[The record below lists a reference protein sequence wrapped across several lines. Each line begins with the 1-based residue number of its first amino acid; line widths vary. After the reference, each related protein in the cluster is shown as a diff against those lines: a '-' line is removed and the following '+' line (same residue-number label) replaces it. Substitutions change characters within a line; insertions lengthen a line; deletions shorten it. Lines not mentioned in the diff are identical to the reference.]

1 MGDTVTVAAVRLWG
15 RRVGAVSVEGFGAT
29 ASFQYDP
36 AYRRTGIEPAPL
48 MMLVTD
54 AVYRF
59 PALDRE
65 TFRGLPGMLADA
77 LPDTFGN
84 ALIDAWLA
92 RQGRHPESFDVVERL
107 CYIGSRGMGA
117 LEFEP
122 SRGPT
127 PAADHN
133 LEISEL
139 IELAAEVLADR
150 DGFNTSLAEGRE
162 IDGLAD
168 ILSVGTSAGGQ
179 RAKAVIAYNAET
191 KEVRSGQV
199 PAPPGFQH
207 WLLKFDG
214 VSAVTQEFGRTEGYG
229 AIEYAY
235 SLMAQRAGLVMT
247 PCMLLE
253 EGGRRHFMTRRFDRP
268 DDGSKLH
275 MQSLAALCHY
285 DFRRDGAYG
294 YEQALL
300 ATIDLGLSRN
310 AVEQMFRRMVFNIVA
325 RNQDD
330 HVKNIAFLMNDAGQ
344 WALSPAF
351 DVTWAYNPRGEWT
364 SSHQMTVN
372 GKRDG
377 FTIADLRAV
386 AEVGRLK
393 STDAK
398 RVLDEVVAAVSRW
411 EQFAEEAGVTEEDTV
426 KVARTHRLKLPQG

>member
-1 MGDTVTVAAVRLWG
+1 MTVAAVMLWN
-15 RRVGAVSVEGFGAT
+15 RRIGAVSVDGPRGA

-36 AYRRTGIEPAPL
+36 DYQRAGVQPAPL
-48 MMLVTD
+48 MMPVTER
-54 AVYRF
+54 VYRF
-59 PALDRE
+59 PGLSHE

-77 LPDTFGN
+77 LPDAYGN

-92 RQGRHPESFDVVERL
+92 RQGRRAESFDVVERL
-107 CYIGSRGMGA
+107 CYVGTRGMGA
-117 LEFEP
+117 LEFQP
-122 SRGPT
+122 SQGPA
-127 PAADHN
+127 PAAHHN
-133 LEISEL
+133 LDIAEL
-139 IELAAEVLADR
+139 VELAAEVLADR
-150 DGFNTSLAEGRE
+150 ERFTTRLAEGRE
-162 IDGLAD
+162 VDGLTD

-179 RAKAVIAYNAET
+179 RAKAVIAYNADT
-191 KEVRSGQV
+191 HEVRSGQI

-214 VSAVTQEFGRTEGYG
+214 VSAATQEFGGSEGYG

-235 SLMAQRAGLVMT
+235 SRMAESAGVLMT

-275 MQSLAALCHY
+275 LQSLAGLCHY
-285 DFRRDGAYG
+285 DFRLDGAYS

-300 ATIDLGLSRN
+300 ATADLGLSPR

-330 HVKNIAFLMNDAGQ
+330 HVKNIAFLMNEHGD

-351 DVTWAYNPRGEWT
+351 DVTWAYNPAGAWT
-364 SSHQMTVN
+364 SRHQMTVN

-386 AEVGRLK
+386 AEVAKLK
-393 STDAK
+393 RTDAV
-398 RVLDEVVAAVSRW
+398 RIFDEVVAAVSRW
-411 EQFAEEAGVTEEDTV
+411 EMFAEEARVTDADTV
-426 KVARTHRLKLPQG
+426 TVAQTHRLTLPRG

>member
-1 MGDTVTVAAVRLWG
+1 MTVAAVRLWG
-15 RRVGAVSVEGFGAT
+15 QRVGAVSVGAAGET

-36 AYRRTGIEPAPL
+36 DYQRTRIQPAPL
-48 MMLVTD
+48 KMPV
-54 AVYRF
+54 AESPYRF
-59 PALDRE
+59 PGLNYE

-77 LPDTFGN
+77 LPDTYGN

-92 RQGRHPESFDVVERL
+92 RQGRQPESFDVVERL
-107 CYIGSRGMGA
+107 CYIGTRGMGA

-122 SRGPT
+122 SQGPM
-127 PAADHN
+127 PAANHN

-139 IELAAEVLADR
+139 VELAAEVLTDR

-214 VSAVTQEFGRTEGYG
+214 VSAETQEFGGTEGYG

-235 SLMAQRAGLVMT
+235 SLMAGSAGLVMT
-247 PCMLLE
+247 PCTLLE

-275 MQSLAALCHY
+275 LQSLAALCHF
-285 DFRRDGAYG
+285 DFKLDGGYS

-300 ATIDLGLSRN
+300 ATLDLGLSQN

-330 HVKNIAFLMNDAGQ
+330 HVKNIAFLMNEAGD

-351 DVTWAYNPRGEWT
+351 DVTWAYNPRGDWT

-372 GKRDG
+372 GKRDE

-386 AEVGRLK
+386 AEVGKLK

-398 RVLDEVVAAVSRW
+398 RVYDEVVTAVSQW
-411 EQFAEEAGVTEEDTV
+411 EQFAEQAGVAD
-426 KVARTHRLKLPQG
+426 KDRVAVGRTHRLTLPPG